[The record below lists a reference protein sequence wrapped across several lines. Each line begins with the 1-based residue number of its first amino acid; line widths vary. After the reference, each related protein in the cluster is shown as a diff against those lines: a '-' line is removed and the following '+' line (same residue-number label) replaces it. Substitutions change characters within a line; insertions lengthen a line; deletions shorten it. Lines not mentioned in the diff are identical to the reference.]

1 MVSANFASRHWPL
14 DIIVISVPYP
24 PIPAS
29 ERIVPRDYSCGDKI
43 KVRVV
48 LFCISVRVT
57 APFCS
62 GEEVCKLEVLKNILW
77 PPTFKGES
85 ITRPCPPGFGQGKD
99 FSIPFVK
106 MICAILR

>member
-1 MVSANFASRHWPL
+1 MVSANFASRTWPL

-24 PIPAS
+24 SIPAS

-57 APFCS
+57 PPVCS
-62 GEEVCKLEVLKNILW
+62 GEELCKLEVLKNIPW
-77 PPTFKGES
+77 TPTFKGER
-85 ITRPCPPGFGQGKD
+85 ITRRCPPGFGGED